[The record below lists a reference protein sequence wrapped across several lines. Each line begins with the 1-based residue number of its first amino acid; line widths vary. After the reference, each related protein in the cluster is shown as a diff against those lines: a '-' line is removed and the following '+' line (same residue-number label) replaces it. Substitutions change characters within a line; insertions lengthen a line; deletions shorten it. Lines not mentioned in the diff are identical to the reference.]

1 VHVPAGYLTTPLLEH
16 YWTNLTAE
24 TAFFA
29 RVFVEH
35 CKATQDEARLE
46 ATLPVITSIAFGI
59 EKSYKSLGDM
69 RSEDTS
75 NIDEAERIRREDM
88 QFDKEFV
95 IAELLK
101 FAVHLDYSD
110 EIGRRKMYQL
120 VREWGSSVYFQH
132 LSFS

>member
-1 VHVPAGYLTTPLLEH
+1 MHIPACYLTTPLIEH

-24 TAFFA
+24 TAFLA

-59 EKSYKSLGDM
+59 EKSYKLLGDM

-88 QFDKEFV
+88 IFDKEFV

-120 VREWGSSVYFQH
+120 VREWGSSFYFQH
-132 LSFS
+132 

>member
-1 VHVPAGYLTTPLLEH
+1 VHILAGYLTTPLIEH
-16 YWTNLTAE
+16 YWANLTAE
-24 TAFFA
+24 TAFLA

-46 ATLPVITSIAFGI
+46 ANLPVITSIAFGI
-59 EKSYKSLGDM
+59 DKSYKSLGDM

-75 NIDEAERIRREDM
+75 NIDETERIRREDM
-88 QFDKEFV
+88 IFDKEFV

-120 VREWGSSVYFQH
+120 VREWDPPFT
-132 LSFS
+132 F

>member
-1 VHVPAGYLTTPLLEH
+1 MHIPACYLTTPLIEH

-24 TAFFA
+24 TAFLA

-59 EKSYKSLGDM
+59 EKSYKLLGDM

-88 QFDKEFV
+88 IFDKEFV

-132 LSFS
+132 